1 MISCLPVFLSRR
13 MATCRAVGGLIVS
26 ASLLAACSSAPVKFY
41 TLGASAIATGATSPS
56 GSVSPVTDSTTVIEV
71 EHARIPDYLDGQDIL
86 VRDGHEI
93 ERSSLG
99 RWASRLSVGATDLV
113 TARLAQKWPDRFVT
127 DQPQP
132 QPPTWRLAINI
143 SRLDVSRNGAAAL
156 NADWSIIPQDLHQPI
171 QRNRTHIE
179 TTGSGAG
186 SNNHVAE
193 TTESLLDQLSDKIAA
208 SWPHAT
214 LPTTHATHH
223 RAGGANPPA

>member
-1 MISCLPVFLSRR
+1 MISCLPVFLSRH
-13 MATCRAVGGLIVS
+13 MATCRAMGGLIVS

-41 TLGASAIATGATSPS
+41 TLGASAIATGATTPS
-56 GSVSPVTDSTTVIEV
+56 GSVSAVTDTTPVIQV
-71 EHARIPDYLDGQDIL
+71 EQARIPDYLDGQDIL

-132 QPPTWRLAINI
+132 IPASWRLAINI

-156 NADWSIIPQDLHQPI
+156 NADWAIIPQDLRQPI
-171 QRNRTHIE
+171 ARNRTHIE
-179 TTGSGAG
+179 VAG
-186 SNNHVAE
+186 GTATNNHVAE
-193 TTESLLDQLSDKIAA
+193 ITESLLDQLSDKIAA
-208 SWPHAT
+208 SWPQVT
-214 LPTTHATHH
+214 ATHTSRTH
-223 RAGGANPPA
+223 H